1 LLKESENYVSL
12 QQQQGIK
19 PPDGPVRLGRTAVKI
34 TVTKNVVASPSIHQ
48 ETSFEDLVQDV
59 DQQVC
64 GKAIQIPLGG

>member
-19 PPDGPVRLGRTAVKI
+19 PPDGPVRLGRDSCEDNSDK
-34 TVTKNVVASPSIHQ
+34 KVVASPSIHQ